1 MIHEIGLSEYINCV
15 LVMND
20 VRNAMLLQAA
30 DYKEITHEDP
40 ITKNKLAAI
49 LKHFPLKHCLLE
61 FGNVLI
67 SKKQYTVNDITS
79 DEKMGE
85 ILGYPCA
92 KDFKDP
98 TYSISIDAKFALG
111 SVQIIGMVAKDVYPD
126 LNTFVSDALRVLKN
140 DPIIKIKDITINLK
154 PILNAEDIIDKL
166 ISNIGLNKDEIY
178 TIRNCI
184 YNIGFPVLSTY
195 LFQYNNPFHIG
206 ILTTL
211 LSYFINDPIDP
222 FTPLQRF
229 PKEYKKLD
237 IINGKLELKIIDN
250 LNKLK
255 V

>member
-1 MIHEIGLSEYINCV
+1 MIHEIGLSEYMNCV
-15 LVMND
+15 LVTND

-40 ITKNKLAAI
+40 IIKNKLTAI

-98 TYSISIDAKFALG
+98 TYSISIDAIFASG
-111 SVQIIGMVAKDVYPD
+111 SVQIIGMVAKDDYPV
-126 LNTFVSDALRVLKN
+126 LNTFASDALRVLQN
-140 DPIIKIKDITINLK
+140 DIEIKDVTVTMK
-154 PILNAEDIIDKL
+154 PILNAEDIINKL
-166 ISNIGLNKDEIY
+166 ISNIKLNKDEIY
-178 TIRNCI
+178 TVGNCI

-237 IINGKLELKIIDN
+237 IINKKLELNIIDN